1 MENFKEDEQEPSFEN
16 IEKIDAE
23 IKELLE
29 SLDNFD
35 FESFSLE
42 IQEEWYWVE
51 QEANVA
57 KDRIAAKTHFE
68 QFIEKLKK
76 ESEK

>member
-1 MENFKEDEQEPSFEN
+1 MENFKKDEQEPLFEN
-16 IEKIDAE
+16 DMEKIDAE

-29 SLDNFD
+29 LLDSFD
-35 FESFSLE
+35 FDYFNLE

-57 KDRIAAKTHFE
+57 KDRIAAKIHLE
-68 QFIEKLKK
+68 KFIEKLKR
-76 ESEK
+76 